1 MILVVDNYKTFVG
14 KDSNRFKLLTGKE
27 KKEYSADVVKQ
38 IIVVKASAIS
48 TGAIKLAMEN
58 NVDIVYLGKFG
69 SPHAR
74 IYPCRLGGT
83 TLTRRRQLE
92 AYYSEKGTL
101 LAKRFILAKIRNQSS
116 LLKSLGKARNNIDL
130 INAAKS
136 IGRSIAAIDALQ
148 GDIDMIR
155 PQLLGVEGNAGSTY
169 FSALSRILPFQ
180 GRDKDGKDAVNIF
193 LNYGYGMLYSEIE
206 RACVI
211 AGLDPYLGFMHMDRY
226 GKPSMTLDLIEEF
239 RQPVVDRAVV
249 TLFSQKQVQNADF
262 EQYGESTLLSEQGR
276 RKVITAILE
285 RLSQKITYNTKQIS
299 LKEIIV
305 EQARNVTRFLLQQ
318 KEDYTGF
325 TSRW

>member
-1 MILVVDNYKTFVG
+1 M
-14 KDSNRFKLLTGKE
+14 
-27 KKEYSADVVKQ
+27 
-38 IIVVKASAIS
+38 
-48 TGAIKLAMEN
+48 
-58 NVDIVYLGKFG
+58 GKFG
-69 SPHAR
+69 NPHAR

-83 TLTRRRQLE
+83 TLTRRMQLE
-92 AYYSEKGTL
+92 GYYSEKGS
-101 LAKRFILAKIRNQSS
+101 ILAKEFIIAKVRNQSN

-136 IGRSIAAIDALQ
+136 IGKSVAAIDALQ
-148 GDIDMIR
+148 GDIDLIR
-155 PQLLGVEGNAGSTY
+155 PQLLGIEGNASSTY
-169 FSALSRILPFQ
+169 FSALSRILPFE

-211 AGLDPYLGFMHMDRY
+211 AGLDPYIGFMHMDRY

-239 RQPVVDRAVV
+239 RQPIVDRAVV
-249 TLFSQKQVQNADF
+249 TLFSQKQVEDNDF
-262 EQYGESTLLSEQGR
+262 EHYGESTLLSEQGR
-276 RKVITAILE
+276 RKIITAVLE
-285 RLSQKITYNTKQIS
+285 RLSQKISYNAKQFS
-299 LKEIIV
+299 LKEILV

>member
-1 MILVVDNYKTFVG
+1 
-14 KDSNRFKLLTGKE
+14 
-27 KKEYSADVVKQ
+27 
-38 IIVVKASAIS
+38 
-48 TGAIKLAMEN
+48 
-58 NVDIVYLGKFG
+58 
-69 SPHAR
+69 
-74 IYPCRLGGT
+74 
-83 TLTRRRQLE
+83 
-92 AYYSEKGTL
+92 
-101 LAKRFILAKIRNQSS
+101 
-116 LLKSLGKARNNIDL
+116 
-130 INAAKS
+130 
-136 IGRSIAAIDALQ
+136 
-148 GDIDMIR
+148 
-155 PQLLGVEGNAGSTY
+155 
-169 FSALSRILPFQ
+169 
-180 GRDKDGKDAVNIF
+180 
-193 LNYGYGMLYSEIE
+193 
-206 RACVI
+206 
-211 AGLDPYLGFMHMDRY
+211 MHMDRY